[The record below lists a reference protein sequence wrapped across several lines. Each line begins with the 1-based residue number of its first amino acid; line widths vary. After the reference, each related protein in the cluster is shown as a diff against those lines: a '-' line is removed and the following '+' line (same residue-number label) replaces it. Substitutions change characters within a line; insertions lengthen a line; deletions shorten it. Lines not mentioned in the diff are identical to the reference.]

1 MNTNEYL
8 TAILAKYV
16 DRHNANELN
25 ASLEGLPDDVK
36 GEIYQAVKKYPA
48 DLDLS
53 TLNETPIPESRAR
66 YTVRGSEY
74 YLADR
79 EPIPYIVS
87 DLILEGSVNL
97 WYGQFGS
104 KKTWSLLDLA
114 VCVASGKQWL
124 NFDVT
129 PCKVLIVDEESGERR
144 LADRL
149 GSIIRGEL
157 DGDNVPVNSVSLAQ
171 FNLRDNP
178 NDLNALIILISETGA
193 KLVIIDALA
202 DIMLGGDENA
212 VKDTQPVFAGLRYA
226 SEVTGASFIVIHHSN
241 KLGGYRGSSAI
252 AGAIDSMLLIQSKPE
267 SDLITFKT
275 EKVRDGKP
283 LTFAGEAKWSDS
295 GFYMI
300 PSDFQANT
308 MLTKAQRFTLDYFTD
323 NGDNTLEKLTDYA
336 GGLYADV
343 TLKTAIQKL
352 INDGLLTRVN
362 EGGRRVQA
370 VYGVIKGGGSNGY

>member
-1 MNTNEYL
+1 MNTNEHL

-16 DRHNANELN
+16 DRYNANELN

-36 GEIYQAVKKYPA
+36 GEIYQAVKKYPV

-53 TLNETPIPESRAR
+53 TLSEMPTLESRAR

-124 NFDVT
+124 SFDVN

-157 DGDNVPVNSVSLAQ
+157 APEGVPVNSVSLAQ

-212 VKDTQPVFAGLRYA
+212 VKDTQPVFAGLRKA
-226 SEVTGASFIVIHHSN
+226 SELTGASFIVIHHSN

-283 LTFAGEAKWSDS
+283 LTFAGEANWSDS
-295 GFYMI
+295 GFYMTSTDYRTTEI
-300 PSDFQANT
+300 LS
-308 MLTKAQRFTLDYFTD
+308 KAQRFTLDYFTD
-323 NGDNTLEKLTDYA
+323 NGDSTLEKLADYA
-336 GGLYADV
+336 GELYAYQ
-343 TLKTAIQKL
+343 TLKKAIQAL
-352 INDGLLTRVN
+352 VNSGLLTRKDIGGKGSEATYGLTEKAN
-362 EGGRRVQA
+362 E
-370 VYGVIKGGGSNGY
+370 